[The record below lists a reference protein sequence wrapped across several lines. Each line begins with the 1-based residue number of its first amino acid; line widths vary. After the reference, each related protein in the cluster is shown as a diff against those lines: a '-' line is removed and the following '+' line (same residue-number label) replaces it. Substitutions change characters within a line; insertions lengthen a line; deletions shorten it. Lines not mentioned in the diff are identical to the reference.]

1 MSIMRRSRCMV
12 MTMAA
17 ACLMV
22 LLGCDDEETTGTYLE
37 CSSFNKSGVSPV
49 TDAATCR
56 EACVTAEGLV
66 EVGGSLEDWSGSSG
80 SGKCACYEGTNGYG
94 GFETAGGKNGTAH
107 VAQVPVCPEVLI
119 QGQTSWGE
127 RGKTRRHC
135 DSMSALLCLATFV
148 VTRFIDAAFVAPKGA
163 SPSRQELTAL
173 QARGGGEYDISDADI
188 QNFYNSLLTGAGG
201 DPPKGTVLS
210 ELIVKFF
217 HGDFTPQGFKRYSG
231 LWKGPPPGNIGK
243 K

>member
-1 MSIMRRSRCMV
+1 MQRQTLCFKFLKFKHVMIFRARPELTGILDNCSQGAKSCAATQLAKTRGFSGERSRGMSIMRRSRCMV

-94 GFETAGGKNGTAH
+94 GFET
-107 VAQVPVCPEVLI
+107 VC
-119 QGQTSWGE
+119 QDFSY
-127 RGKTRRHC
+127 
-135 DSMSALLCLATFV
+135 
-148 VTRFIDAAFVAPKGA
+148 
-163 SPSRQELTAL
+163 SR
-173 QARGGGEYDISDADI
+173 
-188 QNFYNSLLTGAGG
+188 
-201 DPPKGTVLS
+201 
-210 ELIVKFF
+210 
-217 HGDFTPQGFKRYSG
+217 
-231 LWKGPPPGNIGK
+231 
-243 K
+243 

>member
-1 MSIMRRSRCMV
+1 MSIMRRSCCMV

-94 GFETAGGKNGTAH
+94 GFET
-107 VAQVPVCPEVLI
+107 VC
-119 QGQTSWGE
+119 Q
-127 RGKTRRHC
+127 
-135 DSMSALLCLATFV
+135 DSSY
-148 VTRFIDAAFVAPKGA
+148 
-163 SPSRQELTAL
+163 SR
-173 QARGGGEYDISDADI
+173 
-188 QNFYNSLLTGAGG
+188 
-201 DPPKGTVLS
+201 
-210 ELIVKFF
+210 
-217 HGDFTPQGFKRYSG
+217 
-231 LWKGPPPGNIGK
+231 
-243 K
+243 

>member
-1 MSIMRRSRCMV
+1 MVTRWEGHLYRNILSFCLDDSPGAPALSCSKCQDVPFDAQDRCFTCLGSLGFPWFPSLSLESQDAGQVNDSARGMSIMRRSRCMV

-94 GFETAGGKNGTAH
+94 GFET
-107 VAQVPVCPEVLI
+107 VC
-119 QGQTSWGE
+119 Q
-127 RGKTRRHC
+127 
-135 DSMSALLCLATFV
+135 DSSY
-148 VTRFIDAAFVAPKGA
+148 
-163 SPSRQELTAL
+163 SR
-173 QARGGGEYDISDADI
+173 
-188 QNFYNSLLTGAGG
+188 
-201 DPPKGTVLS
+201 
-210 ELIVKFF
+210 
-217 HGDFTPQGFKRYSG
+217 
-231 LWKGPPPGNIGK
+231 
-243 K
+243 